1 MRKGISVG
9 LFLMVLGATL
19 FLGSFVKTNADIV
32 IDVTLTVGPGS
43 KHMPQ
48 DEPQTYYHT
57 RVLSE
62 SSLRGEIFVE
72 GGGIYLAAIG
82 YDTQGLEDV
91 CVEGH
96 YSFKIDPA
104 DDLYAFTFDNT
115 QGVTESVIRF
125 ILIEE
130 WTPMAAVLRFFG
142 ICLLSPIDLMLVAI
156 TCLRSEKKL

>member
-9 LFLMVLGATL
+9 LLLMILGTAL
-19 FLGSFVKTNADIV
+19 FLGSFIKTNADTV
-32 IDVTLTVGPGS
+32 IDVSFKVEPGS
-43 KHMPQ
+43 KHLPQ
-48 DEPQTYYHT
+48 DKPQTIHHA
-57 RVLSE
+57 RVLSK
-62 SSLRGEIFVE
+62 SSLIGEIFVE
-72 GGGIYLAAIG
+72 GGIYLAAIG
-82 YDTQGLEDV
+82 YNTHELDV
-91 CVEGH
+91 YIEGH

-130 WTPMAAVLRFFG
+130 WTPMAAVLRIFG
-142 ICLLSPIDLMLVAI
+142 ICFLSPIGLMLIAI